1 MNRLSSEELFFPVD
15 VFRGPNR
22 LFDSVSDAESHDIK
36 ILTRFPGKP
45 ILEIL
50 IKNRNCVGSTNMR
63 RRFLMKVRLIA
74 IHNCPVILGC
84 FLVWVYLILSE
95 PTQF

>member
-22 LFDSVSDAESHDIK
+22 LFDSVSDAECHDIK

-50 IKNRNCVGSTNMR
+50 IKNFDKAF
-63 RRFLMKVRLIA
+63 FLTSECELSCEKFSEFRKT
-74 IHNCPVILGC
+74 LGIQPS
-84 FLVWVYLILSE
+84 YES
-95 PTQF
+95 

>member
-1 MNRLSSEELFFPVD
+1 VD
-15 VFRGPNR
+15 IFRGPNR

-36 ILTRFPGKP
+36 ILTGFPGNP

-63 RRFLMKVRLIA
+63 RCFLMKVCLIA
-74 IHNCPVILGC
+74 IHNFRVILGC
-84 FLVWVYLILSE
+84 FLV
-95 PTQF
+95 

>member
-1 MNRLSSEELFFPVD
+1 MD
-15 VFRGPNR
+15 IFRGSNM

-36 ILTRFPGKP
+36 ILTEFPGNP

-63 RRFLMKVRLIA
+63 RCFPMKVRLIA
-74 IHNCPVILGC
+74 IYICPVILRY
-84 FLVWVYLILSE
+84 FLM
-95 PTQF
+95 